1 MGKRKYFILSL
12 LLVICAL
19 CSDFASKG
27 QFSKS
32 TILLG
37 RSFTMSEA
45 DRIQAK
51 MESDKFLHKGSTFY
65 YIGIGL
71 AVSSFLFWIASQVC
85 REPTWRLIL
94 PALLGIYFLM
104 QFIMV

>member
-45 DRIQAK
+45 DKIQAK
-51 MESDKFLHKGSTFY
+51 IESDKLSHKGSIFHY
-65 YIGIGL
+65 LGIGL
-71 AVSSFLFWIASQVC
+71 AVLSFLFWIASEVR

-94 PALLGIYFLM
+94 PVLLGLYLLV